1 MRTRLRLGAATAVGL
16 GALLLA
22 TVLASPALA
31 WHSNVTVN
39 ARCLDGQV
47 RVHYTVEAWEK
58 GHEATVDVSYELNG
72 KVVELESDDH
82 FFAPKHNQ
90 FSGHFDLPAGTTG
103 KITFTAVA
111 HWKGGEKSSDK
122 GSDDLPPA
130 DKCEESTTTTSK
142 STTTTMEATTTT
154 EAVDH
159 DQHHRARGRPV
170 QLAGHDHHPGRG
182 CGHQHHW
189 RGAAALHRGQLR
201 PDAAGR
207 ARPGRRRRR
216 GPPGQPQGPRDPVG
230 RAQGFPDE
238 GPPPPRGPFAYPE
251 TVSARRA
258 PSGRWRTAGTRAPG
272 RAWSARSGAGAGP
285 CTPRAW

>member
-103 KITFTAVA
+103 TITFTAVA

-130 DKCEESTTTTSK
+130 DKCEKSTTTTSMA
-142 STTTTMEATTTT
+142 TTTTMKATTTT
-154 EAVDH
+154 EASTTTSTTQPEV
-159 DQHHRARGRPV
+159 APSSS
-170 QLAGHDHHPGRG
+170 LATTTTEETAG
-182 CGHQHHW
+182 
-189 RGAAALHRGQLR
+189 GAATTTTAGGGQL
-201 PDAAGR
+201 PFTGASSGPMLLAGR
-207 ARPGRRRRR
+207 AL
-216 GPPGQPQGPRDPVG
+216 VG
-230 RAQGFPDE
+230 GGAVVLL
-238 GPPPPRGPFAYPE
+238 
-251 TVSARRA
+251 VSRSKGHA
-258 PSGRWRTAGTRAPG
+258 TR
-272 RAWSARSGAGAGP
+272 
-285 CTPRAW
+285 